1 MRLAAA
7 VLGAALLVGGSACG
21 EESASP
27 DEPEQLT
34 RVVLAPSVKASAEGL
49 EVAVETIRE
58 RLDSLGVRGA
68 SVKRQGGT
76 IEVIVPGTADRE
88 LPVARRRG
96 LLELYDLQGDLAKAS
111 LDEQGNPRPSVKRL
125 EERPGTVLVTCGP
138 PTRYCPGVNEP
149 PRTTYYYLFEDGP
162 EMTGDDIERKG
173 TRQDFEP
180 TVGEPVVLMTFTPA
194 GAKKFEEITLRLAE
208 RGRVRADSLGVT
220 DAMENDV
227 ANQQFAIVLD
237 REIKS
242 APTIDF
248 DDNPSGIS
256 GKNGAIITGV
266 TLQEAKDLALVLR
279 SGALPIEFRIV
290 SIETRHRDE

>member
-7 VLGAALLVGGSACG
+7 ALGAALLVGGSACG

-27 DEPEQLT
+27 DEPEQVT
-34 RVVLAPSVKASAEGL
+34 RVVLAPSVKASAEDL
-49 EVAVETIRE
+49 DIAVETIQE

-68 SVKRQGGT
+68 SVKSQEGT

-96 LLELYDLQGDLAKAS
+96 LLELYDLQGDLAKVS

-125 EERPGTVLVTCGP
+125 EQRPGTVLVTCGP
-138 PTRYCPGVNEP
+138 RERYCPGVNEP
-149 PRTTYYYLFEDGP
+149 PRSTYYYLFEDGP

-173 TRQDFEP
+173 TRQDFDS
-180 TVGEPVVLMTFTPA
+180 GEPVVLMTFTPA
-194 GAKKFEEITLRLAE
+194 GAKKFEEITLTLAE
-208 RGRVRADSLGVT
+208 RGRVRANSLGVT

-266 TLQEAKDLALVLR
+266 SLQEAKDLALVLR